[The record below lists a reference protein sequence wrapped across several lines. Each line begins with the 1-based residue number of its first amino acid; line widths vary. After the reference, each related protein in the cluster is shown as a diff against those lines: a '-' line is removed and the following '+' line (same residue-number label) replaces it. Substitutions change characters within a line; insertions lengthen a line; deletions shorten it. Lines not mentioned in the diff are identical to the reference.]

1 MKFGIKSTQRTTI
14 TPNLGQELIILR
26 CNLSRKSTNRP
37 SACSSNLRKTWPFPV
52 SPFWSEAASIVQLHE
67 AITGEKIHERQ
78 QLSFPYTEECFF
90 FFLFFSSSLW
100 ESVFFQLPS
109 SAGIPPSTQRC
120 EPARRTTNFSG
131 HSNFHKTVFSQS
143 IQPINVQLNFNFY
156 FVCWMVYFTIYL
168 FLKRHL
174 Y

>member
-37 SACSSNLRKTWPFPV
+37 SACSSNLHKTWPFPI

-90 FFLFFSSSLW
+90 FFLFFSSSLGVSAL
-100 ESVFFQLPS
+100 SVAFICGDTTVN
-109 SAGIPPSTQRC
+109 SAM
-120 EPARRTTNFSG
+120 RTG
-131 HSNFHKTVFSQS
+131 AKD
-143 IQPINVQLNFNFY
+143 Y
-156 FVCWMVYFTIYL
+156 
-168 FLKRHL
+168 
-174 Y
+174 